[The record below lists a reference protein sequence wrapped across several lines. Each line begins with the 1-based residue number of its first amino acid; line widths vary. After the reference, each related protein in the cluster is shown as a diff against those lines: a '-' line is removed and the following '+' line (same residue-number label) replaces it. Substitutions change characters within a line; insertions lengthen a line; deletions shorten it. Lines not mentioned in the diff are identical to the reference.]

1 MQLPAGN
8 IYSGS
13 RMLAVLTA
21 PTELAR
27 RKGNLR
33 NSYPV
38 MLDWVEYPDVE
49 TAYQRNKPEK
59 MSDREALMIRLLLI
73 RFDLYPAIGE
83 AVKDSGGVEWLEQ
96 CEHVVTGNVRW
107 EGKGRE
113 SRFIRCL
120 IAAYELWLK
129 DINL

>member
-1 MQLPAGN
+1 MKLPAGN
-8 IYSGS
+8 IWSGS

-27 RKGNLR
+27 RKGNLK

-38 MLDWVEYPDVE
+38 MLDWQEYPDVE
-49 TAYQRNKPEK
+49 TAYQRNKPITLEE
-59 MSDREALMIRLLLI
+59 REELMIRLLLI
-73 RFDLYPAIGE
+73 RFQLYPAIGE
-83 AVKDSGGVEWLEQ
+83 AVKDSGGVAWLEQ

-107 EGKGRE
+107 EGKGKD

-120 IAAYELWLK
+120 ITAYELWLMHM
-129 DINL
+129 